1 MENPSTES
9 AKEPNGGAITAVLF
23 IASAAFAISIAAL
36 VIALSNRHHGATSVT
51 PPATSQVLS
60 LTEYKID
67 VPMSLPAGNVTL
79 QITNDGKLVHELLVF
94 ATSLEA
100 KSLPTMPDGTVNED
114 GPGLTKVSDGD
125 NINAGAAKSRAV
137 DLTKPGTYVFVCN
150 LPSHYAL
157 GMYTTVTVS

>member
-1 MENPSTES
+1 VENPSTES
-9 AKEPNGGAITAVLF
+9 AKEPNAGAITAVLF

-36 VIALSNRHHGATSVT
+36 VIALSNRDHGATSVT

-67 VPMSLPAGNVTL
+67 VPTSLPAGNVTL
-79 QITNDGKLVHELLVF
+79 QITNNGKLMHELLVF
-94 ATSLEA
+94 ATNLDA

-125 NINAGAAKSRAV
+125 NINAGAAQSRAV

-150 LPSHYAL
+150 LPGHYAL